1 MNPTRSNIITLISK
15 REAGDTWSP
24 AGMKIQEHLNGRSP
38 GVESRLKTEGS
49 PIKAPPSLRKLEK
62 RRVES
67 KFSLKQLPTNQE
79 PLRER
84 RREGGGATACT
95 GEEQQRTEGTEDSAH
110 HHVLA
115 LPPIGSLELLSTVHP
130 GRGGI
135 RLVNLLHTS

>member
-24 AGMKIQEHLNGRSP
+24 AGMKIQEHLHGRSS

-62 RRVES
+62 RRES
-67 KFSLKQLPTNQE
+67 NFSLKQLPTNQE

-84 RREGGGATACT
+84 RREGGGATAC
-95 GEEQQRTEGTEDSAH
+95 SWS
-110 HHVLA
+110 V
-115 LPPIGSLELLSTVHP
+115 
-130 GRGGI
+130 
-135 RLVNLLHTS
+135 